1 MKSTVAVTHEID
13 HLEQSAQELVAQ
25 IESKLPLLK
34 HSIGIVYCDADVDVA
49 ALGALL
55 NAKMGIDIVGLTTTA
70 TIERHNGYNDM
81 GILFTVLTAD
91 DVDFAVGSTGELA
104 QETFPAVIKEAYA
117 AARTQVPA
125 DPALILAFAPYIA
138 DLTSENYVEQLDEA
152 SGGVPIF
159 GGVATDHY
167 DLQYQKTFLNGQAFT
182 RGLVFILLSGN
193 VKPVFAID
201 HRFGV
206 QTQRRGVITKSV
218 GNSVLEVDGQP
229 FKAFV
234 ESIVPV
240 PDEEV
245 VVFHFQSTPFVVEL
259 PDYEQDETPVVR
271 ALTTVNHETGAG
283 GFLSKMPEGS
293 VIYLNEFQRNELSES
308 CKTGLTNV
316 IERMQAQ
323 PDYEYSMLFVSTCN
337 ARHLIMADDKSL
349 EAKTINEGLNAF
361 PQGLNAMGFY
371 GFGEICPTGIRA
383 DGTYKNR
390 FHNISLAI
398 CAI

>member
-1 MKSTVAVTHEID
+1 MKSAVAVTHGID
-13 HLEQSAQELVAQ
+13 NLEQSAQELVAQ
-25 IESKLPLLK
+25 ISNKLSLQK
-34 HSIGIVYCDADVDVA
+34 NAIGIVYCDADVDVA

-55 NAKMGIDIVGLTTTA
+55 HTKMNINVVGLTTTA

-91 DVDFAVGSTGELA
+91 DVEFAVGNTGELA
-104 QETFPAVIKEAYA
+104 QETFPAVIKDTYA
-117 AARTQVPA
+117 AARAQVSA

-138 DLTSENYVEQLDEA
+138 DLTSENYVELLDEA
-152 SGGVPIF
+152 SGGVPVF

-167 DLQYQKTFLNGQAFT
+167 DLQYQKTFLNGQALT
-182 RGLVFILLSGN
+182 RGLVFVLLSGN
-193 VKPVFAID
+193 VKPAFAIN

-206 QTQRRGVITKSV
+206 QTQKKGVITKSV

-240 PDEEV
+240 PDEELV
-245 VVFHFQSTPFVVEL
+245 IFHFQSTPFVVEL
-259 PDYEQDETPVVR
+259 PDYEKNEEPVVR
-271 ALTTVNHETGAG
+271 ALVTVNHETGAG
-283 GFLSKMPEGS
+283 SFLSKMPEGS
-293 VIYLNEFQRNELSES
+293 VIYLNEFQRKELSES
-308 CKTGLTNV
+308 CKSGLGGV
-316 IERMQAQ
+316 IKQMQAQ
-323 PDYEYSMLFVSTCN
+323 PDYEYSMMFISTCN

-349 EAKTINEGLNAF
+349 EAQIITAELSAF

-371 GFGEICPTGIRA
+371 GFGEICPTGIKA
-383 DGTYKNR
+383 DGSAKNR
-390 FHNISLAI
+390 FHNISLAV